1 MAVEELRQRIAE
13 DLSDLLEGEIHT
25 DEVTCALY
33 ATDASIHEIMP
44 VAVVHP
50 RSAAD
55 VETLATWASDN
66 DVPVIPRGAGTG
78 LAGGALGR
86 GVVLD
91 FSRYMHKVLEV
102 GPDYVRVEPGV
113 VHADLNRRLRKQ
125 GRCVIPSLSRSA
137 STTIGGMLAVDAA
150 GSHAFRVGSMRD
162 HVMEVECVLMGGQR
176 IVFSKHEPVQ
186 LRFVIREPAAVRQE
200 PAMLRDSGEMFL
212 PPVRNES
219 LALTRLLPMS
229 RRDDILERLTSLL
242 DSAAGDVRSLQP
254 MMLRN
259 ACGYMLRG
267 VRNKDSLDVAR
278 LLAGSEGTLG
288 IFTEITLYTMPIP
301 DHRILSAMMFG
312 SMDDALHAVQLLL
325 DLDPSACDL
334 IDRRL
339 LSLAQESDP
348 RWAEIAYGDAEAGLF
363 LEFTGS
369 SESEVQ
375 QRLIDA
381 GELLA
386 RAEIRHIVTETA
398 TSPSTVD
405 ALWKLPQAAS
415 SLLARLKGASQPLPI
430 VEDIAVPPAEISRFM
445 TLAQKTF
452 QRHEVTATMFAHAA
466 TGQLHLRPLL
476 PFPVAETAPRMEAL
490 ARDLYHHVR
499 TVGGTI
505 TGQNG
510 DGLSRT
516 AFIRSQYGRLYRVF
530 QSVKDIFDPQRLL
543 NPDKIISDDGGLT
556 VRHLR
561 KVEASPLINGT
572 DDSAKLLPI
581 LELNWTANEAIH
593 QAAQC
598 DGCGE
603 CRSTAEP
610 LRMCPFFHQQ
620 PAEDA
625 SPRSKANLIRRA
637 LHSGQPDEL
646 LSQEEIHELAS
657 SCFNCRQCQ
666 LECPS
671 NVDIPHLM
679 LEMRAQYVRA
689 NGLTR
694 SEWLLSRFHTYAR
707 LAARFAPLTNRL
719 LRHRLV
725 RRLLE
730 RTLGIAEQ
738 RRLPRFS
745 GQTFLNSPVARR
757 ECKDGRPGGSQST
770 VVYFVDYFANHHD
783 TQLAHAF
790 VRIMQ
795 HHGYRVFVPPGQTV
809 SGMSMLSVG
818 DTEAAREVAEANL
831 RELGEPAREG
841 FRVLCTEPSAA
852 LCLSQ
857 EYPLLL
863 DHPDAQT
870 VADRTQDAGTFLK
883 ELHSAGTL
891 RTDFQP
897 LPLKLLYHTPCHV
910 KALGPERGLL
920 ELLRLIPGVTVESV
934 ERGCTGMA
942 GAYGI
947 AAEHFDQSMA
957 IGAGLVEEMRTVQV
971 NAGTTDCSS
980 CRMQMEQ
987 GVEYPT
993 LHPLKILAWA
1003 WGLMPEIAQQMKS
1016 RPSGYRMS

>member
-1 MAVEELRQRIAE
+1 MEELRQRIAE

-44 VAVVHP
+44 VAVVQP
-50 RSAAD
+50 RTAAD
-55 VETLATWASDN
+55 VEALSAWASDN
-66 DVPVIPRGAGTG
+66 EVPVIPRGAGTG

-86 GVVLD
+86 GIVVD
-91 FSRYMHKVLEV
+91 FSRHMHKVIEV
-102 GPDYVRVEPGV
+102 GPDFVRVEPGV
-113 VHADLNRRLRKQ
+113 VHADLNRILRNQ
-125 GRCVIPSLSRSA
+125 GRCVIPSTSRSA

-150 GSHAFRVGSMRD
+150 GAHAFRVGSMRD

-176 IVFSKHEPVQ
+176 ILFTNQEPVQ

-200 PAMLRDSGEMFL
+200 PSALRDSGEMFL
-212 PPVRNES
+212 PPVRNET
-219 LALTRLLPMS
+219 LAVSRLLPMS

-242 DSAAGDVRSLQP
+242 DSAAEDIRSLQP

-267 VRNKDSLDVAR
+267 VRKSDSLDVAR
-278 LLAGSEGTLG
+278 LLSGSEGTLG
-288 IFTEITLYTMPIP
+288 IFTEIKLHTMPIP
-301 DHRILSAMMFG
+301 EHRILSAMMFG
-312 SMDDALHAVQLLL
+312 SMDDALRAVQLLL

-334 IDRRL
+334 LDRRL

-348 RWAEIAYGDAEAGLF
+348 RWEEVVYTGAEAGLF

-369 SESEVQ
+369 NESEIYE
-375 QRLIDA
+375 RLIDA
-381 GELLA
+381 GEVLT
-386 RAEIRHIVTETA
+386 RAEIRHVVTETA
-398 TSPSTVD
+398 TSPEMVD
-405 ALWKLPQAAS
+405 SLWKLPQAATL
-415 SLLARLKGASQPLPI
+415 LLARLKGVSQPIPI

-452 QRHEVTATMFAHAA
+452 QRHEVTATLFAHAA

-476 PFPVAETAPRMEAL
+476 PFPVAGTASRMEAL

-530 QSVKDIFDPQRLL
+530 QNVKDIFDPQRLL

-561 KVEASPLINGT
+561 KIEASPLTRGAE
-572 DDSAKLLPI
+572 DAAGLLPI
-581 LELNWTANEAIH
+581 LELNWTADEAM
-593 QAAQC
+593 QKAAHC

-603 CRSTAEP
+603 CRSTSDS
-610 LRMCPFFHQQ
+610 LRMCPFFRQQ
-620 PAEDA
+620 PGEDA

-637 LHSGQPDEL
+637 LSDGNSDEL
-646 LSQEEIHELAS
+646 FTHEEIHELAS

-671 NVDIPHLM
+671 MVDIPHLM
-679 LEMRAQYVRA
+679 LEARAQYVRA
-689 NGLTR
+689 NGLSR
-694 SEWLLSRFHTYAR
+694 SEWLLSRIHTYSR
-707 LAARFAPLTNRL
+707 LASRFAPLTNRL
-719 LRHRLV
+719 LGRRFV

-738 RRLPRFS
+738 RRLPRFAR
-745 GQTFLNSPVARR
+745 QTFLNSSLVRR
-757 ECKDGRPGGSQST
+757 ECSDGRPGGDQPT
-770 VVYFVDYFANHHD
+770 VVYFVDHFANYHD
-783 TQLAHAF
+783 TRLAHAF
-790 VRIMQ
+790 FRIMQ
-795 HHGYRVFVPPGQTV
+795 HHGFRVFVPRGQTI

-818 DTEAAREVAEANL
+818 DTEAAREVAETNL
-831 RELGEPAREG
+831 RELGGPAREG
-841 FRVLCTEPSAA
+841 FPVLCTEPSAA

-863 DHPDAQT
+863 DHPDASI
-870 VADRTQDAGTFLK
+870 VADQTQDIGTFLK
-883 ELHSAGTL
+883 QLHSTGKL
-891 RTDFQP
+891 RTDFQE
-897 LPLKLLYHTPCHV
+897 LKLRLLYHTPCHV
-910 KALGPERGLL
+910 KALGSDRGLL
-920 ELLRLIPGVTVESV
+920 DLLRLIPGVTVDV
-934 ERGCTGMA
+934 VDRGCTGMA
-942 GAYGI
+942 GSYGV
-947 AAEHFDQSMA
+947 AAENFDTSMA
-957 IGAGLVEEMRTVQV
+957 IGAALIEEMRTVQV
-971 NAGTTDCSS
+971 NAGTTDCST

-987 GVEYPT
+987 GVDYPT
-993 LHPLKILAWA
+993 VHPLKILAWA
-1003 WGLMPEIAQQMKS
+1003 WGLMPEISQEMES